1 MNPLGK
7 NPIQNQVIP
16 PQLMKGIKQV
26 KGIMSMAN
34 GNPNA
39 LLQQMGQQDPRIGQ
53 VLQMCQ
59 GQDLKQMFMSMCQ
72 AQGIDPNAVIKELQQ

>member
-1 MNPLGK
+1 MNPLGNK
-7 NPIQNQVIP
+7 PVQNQSIP

-39 LLQQMGQQDPRIGQ
+39 LLQQMGQNDPRISQ

-59 GQDLKQMFMSMCQ
+59 GQDLQKMFMSMCQ
-72 AQGIDPNAVIKELQQ
+72 AQGVDPNAVMNELQQ

>member
-7 NPIQNQVIP
+7 NPIQNQSIP
-16 PQLMKGIKQV
+16 PQLMNGIRQV

-34 GNPNA
+34 GNPNSI
-39 LLQQMGQQDPRIGQ
+39 LQQIGQKDPRIGQ

-59 GQDLKQMFMSMCQ
+59 GQDPQKMFMSMCQ
-72 AQGIDPNAVIKELQQ
+72 AQGIDPNAVIKELQ

>member
-1 MNPLGK
+1 MNPLGN
-7 NPIQNQVIP
+7 NPIKNQTIP
-16 PQLMKGIKQV
+16 PQLMQGIKQV

-39 LLQQMGQQDPRIGQ
+39 LLQQMGKQDPRIGQ

-59 GQDLKQMFMSMCQ
+59 GQDLQQMFMSMCR